1 MSADEKEVM
10 GKKEETSDNRIYR
23 ILIVDDEENTLNA
36 MRSTLQR
43 AEQFSSEVFVAKDGK
58 EALAELEKHKFDLV
72 LSDYKMPGMDGI
84 ELLAKV
90 KNKCPKTVRILITG
104 YSDAK
109 IAKDAIN
116 KAQVHNYIEKPWDND
131 ELRLTVYE
139 ALKRKSEREA
149 ERLTTVDNAD
159 SAKEALIMLK
169 EFQDSLFNP
178 REIVPK
184 QKMVFEFTFP
194 TEFNKF
200 SFEVKKMK
208 NVFIEDVH
216 IFEDKYILSLVV
228 SPTSYGR
235 VK

>member
-1 MSADEKEVM
+1 
-10 GKKEETSDNRIYR
+10 
-23 ILIVDDEENTLNA
+23 
-36 MRSTLQR
+36 MRSTIQR

-58 EALAELEKHKFDLV
+58 EALTELGKREFDLV
-72 LSDYKMPGMDGI
+72 LSDYKMPEMSGV

-90 KNKCPKTVRILITG
+90 KSKYPKTVRMLITG

-116 KAQVHNYIEKPWDND
+116 KAQVHNYIEKPWDNG

-149 ERLTTVDNAD
+149 ERLTTVDSTDN
-159 SAKEALIMLK
+159 AKESLIMLK
-169 EFQDSLFNP
+169 EFQHSIFNP

-194 TEFNKF
+194 TEFNRF

-216 IFEDKYILSLVV
+216 IFENKYILSLVV

-235 VK
+235 IK

>member
-1 MSADEKEVM
+1 MSADKKELM
-10 GKKEETSDNRIYR
+10 GKEEETIHNRIYR
-23 ILIVDDEENTLNA
+23 ILIADDEKNTLDA
-36 MRSTLQR
+36 VRSTLQR

-58 EALAELEKHKFDLV
+58 EALTELGKREFDLV

-90 KNKCPKTVRILITG
+90 KNKYPKTVRILITG
-104 YSDAK
+104 YSDTK

-116 KAQVHNYIEKPWDND
+116 KAQVHNYIEKPWDNE
-131 ELRLTVYE
+131 ELMLTVYE

-149 ERLTTVDNAD
+149 GLTTVDNAD
-159 SAKEALIMLK
+159 NAKEALIMLK

-184 QKMVFEFTFP
+184 QKMVFEFNFP
-194 TEFNKF
+194 TEFNRF

-208 NVFIEDVH
+208 NVSIEDVH
-216 IFEDKYILSLVV
+216 IFENKYILSLVV
-228 SPTSYGR
+228 YPTSYGR
-235 VK
+235 IK